1 MFKVTID
8 LKSKERLEYEKV
20 QAITSNADS
29 IRMYVEGHG
38 LSDGV
43 KWNDIENWKIEMQ
56 PNEVCGL
63 GDNEAEARYRVVAD
77 LQGGEFGMGRDYTVE
92 QWRNQAMEWADMD
105 EDDGLAET
113 LADLPRDEV
122 LDFISNMWALKFRKV
137 RKDKRRFE
145 GGCL

>member
-8 LKSKERLEYEKV
+8 LKSKERLEYANV
-20 QAITSNADS
+20 QAITSGADS
-29 IRMYVEGHG
+29 MRMYVEGHG
-38 LSDGV
+38 LSDEV
-43 KWNDIENWKIEMQ
+43 KWSDIEDWKIEMQ
-56 PNEVCGL
+56 PSEALGL
-63 GDNEAEARYRVVAD
+63 KDNEAEARYRVVAD

-105 EDDGLAET
+105 ENDGLAET

-122 LDFISNMWALKFRKV
+122 LDFISNMWELKFRKV
-137 RKDKRRFE
+137 RKDKRHFE